1 MSDCQMGAARG
12 KNSKNNILIV
22 NGIIHDVMKSRNT
35 KPVTLQIYDYAQM
48 FDSMDLGQALSDIF
62 DTGLDDDNLVLLNE
76 ANKNIQMAVKTS
88 NGLTERQTLKDLV
101 LQGDTWGSMLASVQV
116 ETIGKE
122 CQERGYG
129 YNYKDSLMVNMLG
142 MVDDVIGITEAG
154 YQAKQMNTFMNV
166 KTAEKTLQFG
176 PKKM

>member
-1 MSDCQMGAARG
+1 
-12 KNSKNNILIV
+12 
-22 NGIIHDVMKSRNT
+22 
-35 KPVTLQIYDYAQM
+35 
-48 FDSMDLGQALSDIF
+48 
-62 DTGLDDDNLVLLNE
+62 
-76 ANKNIQMAVKTS
+76 MAVKTS

-101 LQGDTWGSMLASVQV
+101 LQGDTWGSMLASIQV

-142 MVDDVIGITEAG
+142 MVDDVIGITKAG

-176 PKKM
+176 PKKCKIMQVGKPSNYVLESDLHVDSWTTSYQDNIKTGDLDLIDLI